1 MKAELWRKNHFFKNA
16 NCYNKHEFS
25 YVIHQGKLGEAMH
38 TSSDLHADPK
48 KINWVND
55 PHLKGK
61 IVFDSPL
68 APFRKWLIIL
78 LILVVLGGITWYFSP
93 HIAAIVHNNAT
104 TPTKTALMAPAPR
117 AVTDLVP
124 DNKPIMPTIQE
135 NSGLGIPAVIE
146 APNSPQV
153 AENDTERQAT
163 ANKLLEQAETQL
175 TRLRLTSPEGD
186 NAYETYQALLP
197 IAPDQAQTV
206 LDKIIDSYILKGNE
220 YLKENKFTTPTDK
233 NAYSIYQKVVEI
245 DPHNERSK
253 TLLNIMLDALYK
265 RAETQQNQKHFTEP
279 AGDNLYETYQELA
292 QINPNEPK
300 TQALAEQIV
309 KPLLE
314 QAERQMQQQK
324 YTTPEEDNALDSY
337 QEVLALFPKN
347 EEALAGLNQI
357 VEEYYTLAVRSQKRG
372 SKDSTLELIE
382 KGLSIDADNEK
393 LLDLKVTVS
402 QK

>member
-1 MKAELWRKNHFFKNA
+1 MR
-16 NCYNKHEFS
+16 
-25 YVIHQGKLGEAMH
+25 

-78 LILVVLGGITWYFSP
+78 LIFIMLGGATWYFSP
-93 HIAAIVHNNAT
+93 HIAAIVHDNAT
-104 TPTKTALMAPAPR
+104 TPTKTALMSPAPQT
-117 AVTDLVP
+117 VNDLGP
-124 DNKPIMPTIQE
+124 DNKPMMPTPVPRE
-135 NSGLGIPAVIE
+135 NNGLGIPAVIE

-153 AENDTERQAT
+153 AAENDTERQAT

-186 NAYETYQALLP
+186 NAYETYQTLLP
-197 IAPDQAQTV
+197 IAPDQAQTI
-206 LDKIIDSYILKGNE
+206 LDKIIDSYILKGDG

-233 NAYSIYQKVVEI
+233 NAYTIYQKVVEI
-245 DPHNERSK
+245 DPNNERAK
-253 TLLNIMLDALYK
+253 TLLNSMLDSLYK
-265 RAETQQNQKHFTEP
+265 RAETQKNQKHFTEP

-292 QINPNEPK
+292 QINPDEPK

-324 YTTPEEDNALDSY
+324 YTTPDEDNALDSY

-347 EEALAGLNQI
+347 EEASAGLNQI

-393 LLDLKVTVS
+393 LLDLKVTVN